1 MEDSDFNVFSSGI
14 NELNGKYLINFLNP
28 LVRQEND
35 ILI

>member
-1 MEDSDFNVFSSGI
+1 MKDADFHVFSSRV
-14 NELNGKYLINFLNP
+14 NEVNGKYLTNFLNP